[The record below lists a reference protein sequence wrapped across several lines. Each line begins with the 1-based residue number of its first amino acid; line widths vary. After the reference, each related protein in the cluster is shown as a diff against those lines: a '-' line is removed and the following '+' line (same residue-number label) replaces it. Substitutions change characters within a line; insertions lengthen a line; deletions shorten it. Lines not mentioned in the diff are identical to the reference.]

1 MRLEMRVTLWLM
13 VLLGVAATLTLFGMA
28 RFEQQ
33 SLERQST
40 ETGRLVAQATEN
52 SLEVSMLN
60 NAPEDIQQAVRN
72 LEEGARIESVSVYRG
87 NGAVWVSSNPA
98 SRLEGPRRDAL
109 LSSMGTD
116 TVVTSSLNGSLSVFV
131 PVPKQPECV
140 GCHAEQASVLGAV
153 EVRMNERSFQQE
165 FAQGARYS
173 LFLAAVP
180 LALGILFSVW
190 AVRRSLLKPL
200 AQIGDA
206 SARLGDGD
214 LTVRL
219 PDFKAWEL
227 SEVSSTFNDMAETL
241 EQQAADLTGSVE
253 RLRSDLEGMEQIQAV
268 LASGAGLGEILAS
281 AAARLGQA
289 LKATGVGVWREGSET
304 PEAEWGEE
312 LPSHEEVKLAA
323 DRGPIT
329 SLGPL
334 EQVPAEEA
342 IAWIVAPARRKDATL
357 GIVGVVWDPPRALDP
372 ARRDLLISL
381 AGLVGVA
388 VENADLLERLQ
399 KKEKSLQSLLRKTL
413 AAQEEERRRI
423 SRELHDE
430 TSQVLSALMM
440 NIDLLETQLEAQAP
454 AEERS
459 RARVEAVKA
468 LAEEAARNLD
478 KMMLELRPALL
489 DELGLIPA
497 LRWYLAQVSDLW
509 DVAIEF
515 EGGRMGRLPDHVEVA
530 AFRIVQEAVAN
541 CVRHSNAP
549 TVRVRVA
556 AEKRRLIVTV
566 ADEGVGFDV
575 AAVSA
580 KARTGEAV
588 GVTGMRERAELAG
601 GSLDVESA
609 PGHGTTVTAVV
620 PLSETEGR

>member
-13 VLLGVAATLTLFGMA
+13 VLLGAAATLTLFGMA

-60 NAPEDIQQAVRN
+60 NAPQDIQKAVRN
-72 LEEGARIESVSVYRG
+72 LEEGPRIESVSVYRG
-87 NGAVWVSSNPA
+87 NGAVWVSSKP
-98 SRLEGPRRDAL
+98 SGTLEAPRRDAL
-109 LSSMGTD
+109 LSSMRTD
-116 TVVTSSLNGSLSVFV
+116 SVVTSSGNGSLSVFV

-140 GCHAEQASVLGAV
+140 GCHAEQADVLGAV
-153 EVRMNERSFQQE
+153 EVRMNERSFQEE

-173 LFLAAVP
+173 LFLAAIP

-214 LTVRL
+214 LAVRL
-219 PDFKAWEL
+219 PEFKAWEL
-227 SEVSSTFNDMAETL
+227 AEVSSTFNEMADTL

-268 LASGAGLGEILAS
+268 LASGAGLGEILTR

-289 LKATGVGVWREGSET
+289 LKATGVGVWREGSDV
-304 PEAEWGEE
+304 PQAEWGEE

-323 DRGPIT
+323 ERGPLT
-329 SLGPL
+329 SVGPL
-334 EQVPAEEA
+334 EQIPADTE
-342 IAWIVAPARRKDATL
+342 IAWFVGPARRKDTTL
-357 GIVGVVWDPPRALDP
+357 GIVGIVWDPPRALDP
-372 ARRDLLISL
+372 ARRDLLTSL
-381 AGLVGVA
+381 VGLVGVA

-399 KKEKSLQSLLRKTL
+399 KKEKSLQGLLRKTL
-413 AAQEEERRRI
+413 TAQEEERRRI

-440 NIDLLETQLEAQAP
+440 NIDLLETQLEAQTP
-454 AEERS
+454 SGERS
-459 RARVEAVKA
+459 RTRVEAVKA

-497 LRWYLAQVSDLW
+497 LRWYLAQVADLW
-509 DVAIEF
+509 GADIEF
-515 EGGRMGRLPDHVEVA
+515 EGGRMGRLPDHVEVV

-541 CVRHSNAP
+541 CVRHAEA
-549 TVRVRVA
+549 TKVRVRVVV
-556 AEKRRLIVTV
+556 EHETLVVSV
-566 ADEGVGFDV
+566 ADDGVGFDV
-575 AAVSA
+575 ASVSV
-580 KARTGEAV
+580 KARSGEAV
-588 GVTGMRERAELAG
+588 GMTGMRERAELAG
-601 GSLDVESA
+601 GSLLVESA
-609 PGHGTTVTAVV
+609 PGRGTTVTAAV
-620 PLSETEGR
+620 PLSETREP